1 MDELDK
7 LIRPKLEILSH
18 ERKISSTVNTD
29 QLSMTEEMRS
39 FMQDAQSINGRINVN
54 KNVMSL
60 YPQKAINLLLEV
72 QEKRKKMNEEL
83 LNLGVGQKFTDESKY

>member
-7 LIRPKLEILSH
+7 LIRPKLEILSQ
-18 ERKISSTVNTD
+18 ERRISSTVNTD